1 VCWAS
6 ERRQAYIGAPL
17 CAISGL
23 VGSLVAYVSG
33 HGFGHAVRV
42 CEVLRALRAREP
54 DVRIQIRSPLA
65 RWFFAFNLGDD
76 VDYAAARLD
85 VGVVQADSLSVDLTA
100 TADGYG
106 ALEARREALLA
117 AEAAALQPLRP
128 ALILADIPALA
139 FAVAERLG
147 VPGVA
152 MANFSWDWIYAD
164 YVDAE
169 PRFAPL
175 VERLRDDYGRATL
188 LLRLPLYGEMSAF
201 PRIRDLPFVARAA
214 RLPRAPVRE
223 RLGLPTEE
231 RVVLV
236 SFGGLGLDLARVP
249 KLAGVHFVSTGGTAH
264 GDGPA
269 GCRIVSHD
277 EMTAA
282 GVRYEDLVGAADA
295 VLTKPGYG
303 IVAECV
309 ANRTPMVYTPRGRF
323 AEYPYLVAGIRRHL
337 AHAEIGNED
346 LLAGRWSSALEAAWA
361 SRAVDPAPAV
371 NGAEVAA
378 AALSELR

>member
-1 VCWAS
+1 M
-6 ERRQAYIGAPL
+6 RT
-17 CAISGL
+17 
-23 VGSLVAYVSG
+23 LVAYVSG
-33 HGFGHAVRV
+33 HGYGHAVRV
-42 CEVLRALRAREP
+42 CEVLRALRVREP
-54 DVRIQIRSPLA
+54 ALRIQIRSPLA

-76 VDYAAARLD
+76 IDYAAGRLD
-85 VGVVQADSLSVDLTA
+85 VGVVQADSLSVDLAA
-100 TADGYG
+100 TADGYA
-106 ALEARREALLA
+106 ALEAEREALLA
-117 AEAAALQPLRP
+117 AEVAALAPQRP

-175 VERLRDDYGRATL
+175 LERLRADYRRATL
-188 LLRLPLYGEMSAF
+188 LLRLPLYGDMSAF
-201 PRIRDLPFVARAA
+201 PRIRDLPFVARVA
-214 RLPRAPVRE
+214 RLPRAAVRA
-223 RLGLPTEE
+223 RLGLPAQE

-249 KLAGVHFVSTGGTAH
+249 RIDGVQFVSTGDRAGGT
-264 GDGPA
+264 GPH
-269 GCRIVSHD
+269 GCRLVSHD
-277 EMTAA
+277 EMAAA

-309 ANRTPMVYTPRGRF
+309 ANRTPMIYTPRGRF

-337 AHAEIGNED
+337 AHAEIGNDD
-346 LLAGRWSSALEAAWA
+346 LLAGRWAPALQQAWSSRALEPDV
-361 SRAVDPAPAV
+361 AVD
-371 NGAEVAA
+371 GADAAA
-378 AALSELR
+378 AALCELF

>member
-1 VCWAS
+1 V
-6 ERRQAYIGAPL
+6 RT
-17 CAISGL
+17 
-23 VGSLVAYVSG
+23 LVAYVSG

-42 CEVLRALRAREP
+42 CEVLRALRARDP
-54 DVRIQIRSPLA
+54 GVRIQIRSPLA

-76 VDYAAARLD
+76 IDYAASRLD
-85 VGVVQADSLSVDLTA
+85 VGVVQADSLSVDLAA
-100 TADGYG
+100 TADGYA
-106 ALEARREALLA
+106 ALEGQREALLT
-117 AEAAALQPLRP
+117 AEVAALQPQRP

-175 VERLRDDYGRATL
+175 VERLRADYGRATL

-201 PRIRDLPFVARAA
+201 AHIRDLPFVARAA
-214 RLPRAPVRE
+214 RVSRQAVRARLALPAAA
-223 RLGLPTEE
+223 

-249 KLAGVHFVSTGGTAH
+249 RLDGIHCVSTGGNAR
-264 GDGPA
+264 GAGPE

-337 AHAEIGNED
+337 AHAEIGNDD
-346 LLAGRWSSALEAAWA
+346 LLAGRWGAALEQLWS
-361 SRAVDPAPAV
+361 SRAVEPDVAID
-371 NGAEVAA
+371 GAEVAA
-378 AALSELR
+378 AELRKFLW